1 MRTDPKKEVLLNR
14 SLFVQRA
21 FDSGA
26 ITVLTSLIHRFGE
39 SGDYDVFVRRARR
52 TVARLMVRVVDSDA
66 AYQHNLDLANLQP
79 GQHECC
85 REEADVLLH
94 TGGVLSIYAS
104 QGSASFQVEVQ
115 RLGAKEKQVLLNNA
129 EQVPGGDFFAV
140 TPLQAG
146 IYRVSD
152 SLNKAEMLLRVAMPP
167 LPSPGKKS
175 AAGKEKKARTEREY
189 RPDQPTLV
197 EAGRDGFSRKEV
209 SLFSGQSLV
218 FQCQQAARL
227 RVEMEKPDKPAS
239 KPPRSI
245 RRGKSAAG

>member
-1 MRTDPKKEVLLNR
+1 MSTNPKEVLLNR

-26 ITVLTSLIHRFGE
+26 IGVLTTLMHRFGE
-39 SGDYDVFVRRARR
+39 SGDYDLFVSSGGR
-52 TVARLMVRVVDSDA
+52 TVARMMVRVVDSNA
-66 AYQHNLDLANLQP
+66 TYQHNLDLANLHS
-79 GQHECC
+79 GERECC

-94 TGGVLSIYAS
+94 TGGVLGFYAS

-115 RLGAKEKQVLLNNA
+115 RLGGKDKQVLLDNA

-146 IYRVSD
+146 VYRVSD

-167 LPSPGKKS
+167 LPGKGKKP
-175 AAGKEKKARTEREY
+175 AAGKEKKARTDREY

-197 EAGRDGFSRKEV
+197 DAGKGGFGRKEV
-209 SLFSGQSLV
+209 SLYSGQALV
-218 FQCQQAARL
+218 FQCKQAARL
-227 RVEMEKPDKPAS
+227 RVEMEKPDQPTS
-239 KPPRSI
+239 KPPKSI